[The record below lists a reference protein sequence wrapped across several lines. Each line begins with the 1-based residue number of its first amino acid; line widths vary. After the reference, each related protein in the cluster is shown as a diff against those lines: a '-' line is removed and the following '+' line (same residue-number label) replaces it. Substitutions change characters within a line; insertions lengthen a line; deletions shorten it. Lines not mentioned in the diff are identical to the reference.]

1 MSNATRETI
10 YALSS
15 GRPPAAIAVVRISGP
30 RAGAALKA
38 LTGRIPDPRKA
49 ALARVRGRDGEIVD
63 QALALW
69 FPGPQSETGEDV
81 AELQLHGGHAVVAAV
96 FAALAQ
102 FDGLRPAEAGEFTR
116 RAFENGKLDLT
127 AVEGLADLVM
137 AETEGQRR
145 QAFRQMTGALRDRAE
160 NWRTQ
165 LIQALALVEARIDF
179 SDEADVPQDLV
190 TPALQIARSLEG
202 DIASVLA
209 EGNRGERLR
218 EGFVVAI
225 AGPPNAG
232 KSTLL
237 NRIAKREAAIVSPY
251 AGTTRDVIEV
261 HLDLGGL
268 PVTFLDTA
276 GIRETDDPVEREG
289 VRRARERAA
298 GADLILWIVEAGE
311 TSRPDEAGNGMR
323 PDVAVNA
330 SRLSDDAGDIGRSPG
345 AGAGISSRSLGG
357 RETGGVTHLPS
368 DVGVLLSKESEL
380 TPVWLIRNKIDL
392 QQWLIQRNEQSVQQE
407 GRSEPSVR
415 VNRPLRNMVNKGLT
429 GKSEIELISNESEFG
444 ISAKT
449 GEGFDVLLNAL
460 ARHAEKF
467 LAGAESAVVTR
478 ERHRRTLQDALTALR
493 RALVPDLSNRED
505 LLAEEL
511 RLAARALG
519 RLTGR
524 VDVDDV
530 LDVIFR
536 DFCIGK

>member
-145 QAFRQMTGALRDRAE
+145 QAFRQMAGALRDRSE
-160 NWRTQ
+160 NWRRQ

-407 GRSEPSVR
+407 GKSEPSVR

-493 RALVPDLSNRED
+493 RALVPELSNRED